1 MQAGR
6 VLLVLAEVQVKGQVL
21 VGDVRMQAQ
30 LFIGCAVRQQF
41 AELFAEIHR
50 QARLVALLGGGGLM
64 QLADKR
70 QFCLGQECLFLH
82 GRGLY
87 QALELL

>member
-1 MQAGR
+1 
-6 VLLVLAEVQVKGQVL
+6 
-21 VGDVRMQAQ
+21 
-30 LFIGCAVRQQF
+30 
-41 AELFAEIHR
+41 
-50 QARLVALLGGGGLM
+50 LVALLGGGGLM